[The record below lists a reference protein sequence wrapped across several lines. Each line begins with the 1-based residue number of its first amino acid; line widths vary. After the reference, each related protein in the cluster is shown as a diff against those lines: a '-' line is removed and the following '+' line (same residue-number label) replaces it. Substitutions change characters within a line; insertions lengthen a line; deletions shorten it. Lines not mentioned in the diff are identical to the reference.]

1 MKNKV
6 LTALLCAFTALL
18 VITGSI
24 ALPIYVRPFYYC
36 QIDALGIPADTGYD
50 KQTIIEAYD
59 EVLDYLTLP
68 NREFGTGVFSHSAD
82 GAAHFADC
90 KALFDLNAI
99 ILLASLVGVMV
110 LQILRRFGV
119 FDLYYFRGR
128 HPAFRCGG
136 SILLAFAAVGGLAA
150 LNFDRAFEVFH
161 AIFFPGKDNWV
172 FNYRADA
179 IILAMPQGFFMNC
192 AILILSSVAL
202 WSLVLI
208 VYGIRHRR
216 KHT

>member
-6 LTALLCAFTALL
+6 LTALLCVFTVLL

-36 QIDALGIPADTGYD
+36 QIEPLGIPADTGYD

-68 NREFGTGVFSHSAD
+68 NREFGTGVFPHSEE
-82 GAAHFADC
+82 GASHFADC
-90 KALFDLNAI
+90 KVLFDLNAAV
-99 ILLASLVGVMV
+99 LLVSLLGVVV
-110 LQILRRFGV
+110 LALLLRRGTFT
-119 FDLYYFRGR
+119 LYHPRGL
-128 HPAFRCGG
+128 HPATVCGG

-161 AIFFPGKDNWV
+161 AIFFPGKDNWL
-172 FNYRADA
+172 FNYRTDA
-179 IILAMPQGFFMNC
+179 IITAMPQEFFMNC
-192 AILILSSVAL
+192 ALLILSSVVL
-202 WSLVLI
+202 WSLALI
-208 VYGIRHRR
+208 IYGICRR
-216 KHT
+216 KKS